1 MLEDNKMVQAA
12 YEGNKPSLGLIILMP
27 FLFTF
32 TLSVGNVISTVL
44 GKVLFQS
51 LEEPLSQ
58 IAIQYLD
65 YMISFALAG
74 GVIFWI
80 VCKIQKKSWR
90 SMGLFREKVIRS
102 YLKGAGIAILGI
114 IAIMSTLQFKGE
126 IIIQPTSINR
136 EGAVWGIL
144 LMICVAWMIQG
155 AAEELFLRG
164 FMFQAITS
172 RYGVYKGIIVPAIV
186 FALLHLG
193 NAGVS
198 MTSMLNI
205 LLCGLA
211 LVLLTLKDENLWGAF
226 GFHAAWN
233 LLQGN
238 VFGISVSGNAMDIS
252 LFKTINQADTFW
264 TGGNFG
270 LEGSLLTTFFFILM
284 SVILIL
290 QLRKV
295 QK

>member
-1 MLEDNKMVQAA
+1 MLEDNKMIQAA
-12 YEGNKPSLGLIILMP
+12 YEGNKPTLGLIILMP

-32 TLSVGNVISTVL
+32 TLSIGNVISTFL
-44 GKVLFQS
+44 GNILFQS

-90 SMGLFREKVIRS
+90 SMGLFQEKVIRS
-102 YLKGAGIAILGI
+102 YLKGAGIAVLGI
-114 IAIMSTLQFKGE
+114 IAIMSILQFKGE
-126 IIIQPTSINR
+126 IMIQPTSINR
-136 EGAVWGIL
+136 EGSVWGIL

-198 MTSMLNI
+198 MISMLNI

-211 LVLLTLKDENLWGAF
+211 LVLLTLKDENLWVAF

-233 LLQGN
+233 LFQGN

-264 TGGNFG
+264 TGGNVG
-270 LEGSLLTTFFFILM
+270 LEGSLLTTFFFILI

-290 QLRKV
+290 QLRQPKR
-295 QK
+295 

>member
-114 IAIMSTLQFKGE
+114 IAIMSILQFKGE